1 MQKQPERERDS
12 EKAKVRE
19 SEKVREQVSEQKLIS
34 CSKFFFRWNENLVR
48 EILLETIPKNK
59 SIEDV
64 DVDVVNVGCRSKL
77 TSTVE
82 KHFSEHK
89 ARAGTGSSPSPGS
102 QAQP

>member
-1 MQKQPERERDS
+1 MK
-12 EKAKVRE
+12 
-19 SEKVREQVSEQKLIS
+19 I
-34 CSKFFFRWNENLVR
+34 LVL

-59 SIEDV
+59 SIEDVDV